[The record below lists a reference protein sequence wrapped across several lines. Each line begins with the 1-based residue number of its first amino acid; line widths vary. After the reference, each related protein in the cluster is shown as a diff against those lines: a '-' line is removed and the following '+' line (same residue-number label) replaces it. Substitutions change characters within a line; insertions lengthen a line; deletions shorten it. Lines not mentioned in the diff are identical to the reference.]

1 MRPDSRGVAANGGD
15 RETVNKVT
23 LILCIHN
30 HQPVGNLPGVFEH
43 AYRAAYLPFLN
54 VLEAHPGVKF
64 VLHNTGPLLEWYEE
78 HAPDYI
84 ERVRAGVRRGQI
96 EVLTGG
102 FYEPILST
110 IPARDAAGQIAKMS
124 EYTRR
129 VFGAKPRGMWLAER
143 VWEPHL
149 ARTIGEAGVEYVP
162 LDDYEFR
169 LAGIPDEDLVGHFVT
184 ESEGVPLSLFPISKR
199 LRYVIPFGPPEET
212 IALLRG
218 LAERGPGL
226 VAVFG
231 DDGEKFGV
239 WPGTHEHVYAGGWL
253 ERFLVAL
260 EENDDWIET
269 STFAEHV
276 DRCPSRGRAHLPTS
290 SYPEMMEWALPTRAR
305 RQFERFRKRLQDDGL
320 ADEWG
325 PFVSGGIWKGFLSK
339 YDEANLMVRKM
350 VRVSDRIAHMRAALR
365 DGNVDACAPGSL
377 SPDCAVAASV
387 LAEAEN
393 ELWRGQ
399 CNCAYWHGVF
409 GGLYLPH
416 LRAAI
421 YEHLIRAENL
431 LDSERG
437 THWDWLEACDH
448 DLDGREEVLL
458 ESHWANAYV
467 APARG
472 GTLFELD
479 LRRPAANLLG
489 VMSRY
494 DEAYHRELETAEIES
509 SSDGTASI
517 HEVMPVKEK
526 GLSKLAV
533 PDDTPR
539 RSAVDRFVRLGS
551 DEGAA
556 CLSGRDVGDFAG
568 RPYAYEPFR
577 RDGSVGVAMIREA
590 AVGEGARSVTIEK
603 TVTLRSDESFRV
615 DWKLSG
621 GVPDDVHFV
630 SEWNLAFMTPDPDY
644 LVLEAGSTEHHVKR
658 PLDLGAVE
666 RLVFHDRLRGE
677 RISIV
682 LEPACGVWVAPLET
696 VSQSEGGYERVFQGV
711 TVAAHWT
718 ASAVSPAVTLRTEKE
733 G

>member
-1 MRPDSRGVAANGGD
+1 MDK
-15 RETVNKVT
+15 TT
-23 LILCIHN
+23 FIFCIHN

-54 VLEAHPGVKF
+54 VLEAHPRVKF
-64 VLHNTGPLLEWYEE
+64 VLHNTGPLLEWYEAN
-78 HAPDYI
+78 APDYL
-84 ERVRAGVRRGQI
+84 ERVRALVERGQV

-102 FYEPILST
+102 FYEPILSA
-110 IPARDAAGQIAKMS
+110 IPRRDAAGQIAKMT

-149 ARTIGEAGVEYVP
+149 AWTIGKAGVEYVP

-199 LRYVIPFGPPEET
+199 LRYAIPFGPPEDT
-212 IALLRG
+212 IDLLRR
-218 LAERGPGL
+218 LAERGQGL

-253 ERFLVAL
+253 NRFLTAL
-260 EENDDWIET
+260 EENDDWLAT

-276 DRCPSRGRAHLPTS
+276 DSEPPRGRAHLPTS

-305 RQFERFRKRLQDDGL
+305 RQFERFHNRLREDGL
-320 ADEWG
+320 EDEWG

-339 YDEANLMVRKM
+339 YDEANLMARKM
-350 VRVSDRIAHMRAALR
+350 VRVSDRITHIRAAAR
-365 DGNVDACAPGSL
+365 DGNIDVSVSEGVT
-377 SPDCAVAASV
+377 PDCSV
-387 LAEAEN
+387 SENALNEAEN

-416 LRAAI
+416 LRSAI
-421 YEHLIRAENL
+421 FEHLIRAENL

-437 THWDWLEACDH
+437 SHWDWVEVADH
-448 DLDGREEVLL
+448 DLDGRDEVLL
-458 ESHWANAYV
+458 ESHWANVYV

-472 GTLFELD
+472 GTLFEFD
-479 LRRPAANLLG
+479 LRRSATNLLG

-494 DEAYHRELETAEIES
+494 EEAYHRDLENGERES
-509 SSDGTASI
+509 ERNGTVSI
-517 HEVMPVKEK
+517 HDVMPAKEK

-533 PDDTPR
+533 PDGAPR
-539 RSAVDRFVRLGS
+539 RSAVDRFVRVEAGH
-551 DEGAA
+551 GA
-556 CLSGRDVGDFAG
+556 LDLRSRDIGDFAE
-568 RPYAYEPFR
+568 RVYAFAPFR
-577 RDGSVGVAMIREA
+577 SDGAVGVAMNREA
-590 AVGEGARSVTIEK
+590 AVGDGPDARSVRIEK
-603 TVTLRSDESFRV
+603 TATLESDETLSV
-615 DWKLSG
+615 EWKLAG
-621 GVPDDVHFV
+621 DVPDDVHFV
-630 SEWNLAFMTPDPDY
+630 SEWNLAFLTPDPDY
-644 LVLEAGSTEHHVKR
+644 LVLEAGGTDRMVKS
-658 PLDLGAVE
+658 PLDLEGIAE
-666 RLVFHDRLRGE
+666 IVFRDRLRGE
-677 RISIV
+677 RIIV
-682 LEPACGVWVAPLET
+682 SLAPECNVWLAPLET

-711 TVAAHWT
+711 TVAALW
-718 ASAVSPAVTLRTEKE
+718 PAAAGHFAMTLRAEKE